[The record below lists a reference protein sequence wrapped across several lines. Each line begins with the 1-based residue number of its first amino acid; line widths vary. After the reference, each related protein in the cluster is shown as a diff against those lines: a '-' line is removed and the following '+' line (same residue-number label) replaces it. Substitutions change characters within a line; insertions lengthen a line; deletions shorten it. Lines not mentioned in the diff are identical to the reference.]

1 MEEISIQSE
10 SIGRSLGRSE
20 REILRQR
27 LDKHKSFVRRLN
39 EVPGLVLT
47 YLMVDHTLKWVA
59 KDNGDSLN
67 VKIGGKVYSTRHMEF
82 HGIGQRAFYL
92 FALPEDEMKVFSEG
106 EAETLE
112 IL

>member
-27 LDKHKSFVRRLN
+27 MDRQKNFVRRLN
-39 EVPGLVLT
+39 EVPGLVAT
-47 YLMVDHTLKWVA
+47 YLTATDTIKWETR
-59 KDNGDSLN
+59 D
-67 VKIGGKVYSTRHMEF
+67 IGTALTVRIKGKPYTTRHMEF
-82 HGIGQRAFYL
+82 HGIRQRAFYL
-92 FALPEDEMKVFSEG
+92 FALPEDEMKVFTEG